1 MELFGKLKTGEQA
14 HLFSIS
20 NGRLKAVISDLGAT
34 VVKLFVD
41 DTDVVL
47 GFDDPN
53 DYVKSGTFF
62 GSVVG
67 RNCNRTA
74 NATVCIGGV
83 EYAMDRNDNGVN
95 NLHSGLD
102 FYKNRIWNVTETD
115 ENRLKLTLSSPDG
128 DQGFPG
134 NADLSVTYT
143 LENDALVIEYDAIC
157 DRDTVFNL
165 TNHTYFNLA
174 GHDHPEKAMEQ
185 ILTIHAGYFT
195 PADDMSIPTGELRA
209 VADTPMDFRSPKRIG
224 ADIGVDYDALNLQR
238 GYDHNFILSGEHCA
252 TLQYENI
259 KMDVFTDR
267 PGVQFYS
274 GNFLKGETG
283 KSGVSYCHRGGIC
296 LETQFWPDAT
306 HHPLWP
312 QPITKAGE
320 RFYSKTVYQF

>member
-174 GHDHPEKAMEQ
+174 GHDHPEKAMDQ

-224 ADIGVDYDALNLQR
+224 ADIDADYDALNLQR

-252 TLQYENI
+252 TLQYESL

>member
-1 MELFGKLKTGEQA
+1 MELFGKLITGEEA
-14 HLFSIS
+14 HLFTIF
-20 NGRLKAVISDLGAT
+20 NGKLKAVISDLGAT
-34 VVKLFVD
+34 IVKLYVD
-41 DTDVVL
+41 ELDVVL

-53 DYVKSGTFF
+53 DYVSSGTFF

-74 NATVCIGGV
+74 NATVCIGGT
-83 EYAMDRNDNGVN
+83 EYAMDRNDNAVH
-95 NLHSGLD
+95 NLHSGFD
-102 FYKNRIWNVTETD
+102 FYKNRIWNVSETD

-134 NADLSVTYT
+134 NAELSVTYT
-143 LENDALVIEYDAIC
+143 LENNALVIEYDGIC

-174 GHDHPEKAMEQ
+174 GHNSPEKAMEQ
-185 ILTIHAGYFT
+185 LLTIHAGYFT
-195 PADDMSIPTGELRA
+195 PADELSIPTGEIRA
-209 VADTPMDFRSPKRIG
+209 VAGTPMDFRSPRKIG
-224 ADIGVDYDALNLQR
+224 ADIDENYDALHLQG
-238 GYDHNFILSGEHCA
+238 GYDHNYILSGEHCA
-252 TLQYENI
+252 TLQYGEL

-283 KSGVSYCHRGGIC
+283 KDGVSYCHRGGIC

-312 QPITKAGE
+312 QPITPAQQPY
-320 RFYSKTVYQF
+320 YSKTVYQF

>member
-1 MELFGKLKTGEQA
+1 MEYFGKLKTGEEA
-14 HLFSIS
+14 CLYTIFG
-20 NGRLKAVISDLGAT
+20 GRLKAVISNLGAT
-34 VVKLFVD
+34 VVKLYVD
-41 DTDVVL
+41 GTDVVL

-74 NATVCIGGV
+74 NASVCINGA
-83 EYAMDRNDNGVN
+83 EYPMDKNDNGRN

-102 FYKNRIWNVTETD
+102 FYKNRIWKVTEHD

-134 NADLSVTYT
+134 NADISVIYT
-143 LENDALVIEYDAIC
+143 IEINALIIEYEGIC
-157 DRDTVFNL
+157 DQDTVFNL
-165 TNHTYFNLA
+165 TNHSYFNLA
-174 GHDHPEKAMEQ
+174 GHNHPEKAMDQ

-195 PADDMSIPTGELRA
+195 PADEMSIPTGEIRA
-209 VADTPMDFRSPKRIG
+209 VASTPMDFRRPKMIG
-224 ADIGVDYDALNLQR
+224 ADIDQDYDALHLQR
-238 GYDHNFILSGEHCA
+238 GYDHNYILSGEHCA
-252 TLQYENI
+252 TLQYGDL

-274 GNFLKGETG
+274 GNFLKGEIG
-283 KSGVSYCHRGGIC
+283 KDGVSYCHRGGIC

-320 RFYSKTVYQF
+320 RYYSKTTYQF

>member
-1 MELFGKLKTGEQA
+1 MEYFGKLKTGEEA
-14 HLFSIS
+14 CLYTILC
-20 NGRLKAVISDLGAT
+20 GRLKAVISDLGAT

-41 DTDVVL
+41 GSDVVL

-53 DYVKSGTFF
+53 DYIRSGTFF

-74 NATVCIGGV
+74 NASVCINGA
-83 EYAMDRNDNGVN
+83 EYLMDKNDNGRN

-102 FYKNRIWNVTETD
+102 FYKNRIWKVTEHD
-115 ENRLKLTLSSPDG
+115 ENRLKLTLSSPNG

-134 NADLSVTYT
+134 NADLSVTFSI
-143 LENDALVIEYDAIC
+143 ENNALVIEYEGIC
-157 DRDTVFNL
+157 DQDTVFNL
-165 TNHTYFNLA
+165 TNHSYFNLA
-174 GHDHPEKAMEQ
+174 GHNHPENAMDQ

-195 PADDMSIPTGELRA
+195 PTDEMSIPTGEIRA
-209 VADTPMDFRSPKRIG
+209 VANTPMDFRRPKMIG
-224 ADIGVDYDALNLQR
+224 ADIDQDYDALHLQR
-238 GYDHNFILSGEHCA
+238 GYDHNYILSGEHCA
-252 TLQYENI
+252 TLQYGDL

-274 GNFLKGETG
+274 GNFLKGELG
-283 KSGVSYCHRGGIC
+283 KDGVSYCHRGGIC

-320 RFYSKTVYQF
+320 RYYSKTTYQF